1 MQIVKVGDVVIYKNT
16 ECVVIEKMLPFG
28 FCKIKYENKNKII
41 SMKGLLVKEANN
53 LHKYTHDKIPI
64 FLV

>member
-1 MQIVKVGDVVIYKNT
+1 
-16 ECVVIEKMLPFG
+16 MLPFG

-41 SMKGLLVKEANN
+41 SLKKLKVKEADN

-64 FLV
+64 LF